1 MLQGPKHES
10 KKDTICVLHICVLHG
25 WDKVDGKWSPIWY
38 HGSSMPEKLNDW
50 DSGEAEEGPG
60 EDEEEEGLWSEDE
73 SADEE

>member
-1 MLQGPKHES
+1 MSSIWTKAPGKETSQGLSPA
-10 KKDTICVLHICVLHG
+10 DYG

-60 EDEEEEGLWSEDE
+60 EDEEEEGPWSEDE